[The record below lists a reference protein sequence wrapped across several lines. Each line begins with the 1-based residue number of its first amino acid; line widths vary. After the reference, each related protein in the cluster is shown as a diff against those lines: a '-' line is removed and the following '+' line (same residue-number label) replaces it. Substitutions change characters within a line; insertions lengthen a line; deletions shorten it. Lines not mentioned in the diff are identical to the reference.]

1 MYSNQKFEKICI
13 NMHFYITK
21 KNIQNK
27 NHIVFLYNKKIQKY
41 VSTCILTLITSL
53 LKFCELSQYF
63 KYQKI
68 YFVLFQYLGLQ
79 TYTQDIFLILNSFF
93 FIYIRTIR
101 FLPDK
106 IRISLLRMTFLKPQT
121 YQQFK
126 NMTIPQHISNN

>member
-68 YFVLFQYLGLQ
+68 YFVLF
-79 TYTQDIFLILNSFF
+79 
-93 FIYIRTIR
+93 
-101 FLPDK
+101 
-106 IRISLLRMTFLKPQT
+106 
-121 YQQFK
+121 
-126 NMTIPQHISNN
+126 